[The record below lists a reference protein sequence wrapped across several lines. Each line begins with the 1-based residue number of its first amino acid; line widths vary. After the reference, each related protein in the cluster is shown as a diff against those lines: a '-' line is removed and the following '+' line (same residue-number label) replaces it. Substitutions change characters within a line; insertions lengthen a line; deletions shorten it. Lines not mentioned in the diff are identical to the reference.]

1 MGKYVITRNEKGKY
15 RFDLLAGNNEIVLSS
30 QVYQARKGALKG
42 IRSVVKNAPKAPV
55 FDSTD
60 KKAKPVGNPKFEI
73 KKAKNGEVYFELIAA
88 NGQPIGI
95 SETYKTMAACKNGI
109 KSVKSNAKS
118 AIDKPAKK
126 AAAKKPAAKKTTKK
140 VAKKPVKKVAAK
152 KPVKKAVKKVAAK
165 KPVKKAVKKVVKKVT
180 KKK

>member
-95 SETYKTMAACKNGI
+95 SETYKTMVACKNGI

-126 AAAKKPAAKKTTKK
+126 AAAKKPAAKKPAAKKTTKK

-152 KPVKKAVKKVAAK
+152 KPVKKAVKKVA
-165 KPVKKAVKKVVKKVT
+165 

>member
-126 AAAKKPAAKKTTKK
+126 A
-140 VAKKPVKKVAAK
+140 
-152 KPVKKAVKKVAAK
+152 VKKVAAK

>member
-95 SETYKTMAACKNGI
+95 SETYKTMVACKNGI
-109 KSVKSNAKS
+109 KSVKSNSKS

-126 AAAKKPAAKKTTKK
+126 AAAKKPAAKKTT
-140 VAKKPVKKVAAK
+140 KKVAAK

-165 KPVKKAVKKVVKKVT
+165 KPVKKAVKKAVKKVA

>member
-95 SETYKTMAACKNGI
+95 SETYKTMVACKNGI

-140 VAKKPVKKVAAK
+140 VAAK

-165 KPVKKAVKKVVKKVT
+165 KPVKKAVKKAVKKVA